1 MSLVSIKATVAC
13 DGCGQHMIYTL
24 DPASVIT
31 EADLGDE
38 VMDTIAHMLHYEL
51 PANKKHEIETVTGG
65 ATIVGIHLCKKC
77 YNEVDERVPDDRDIT
92 EQDVRSILAI

>member
-24 DPASVIT
+24 DPAAVIT
-31 EADLGDE
+31 ECDLGDE
-38 VMDTIAHMLHYEL
+38 VVDTIAHMNAYEL
-51 PANKKHEIETVTGG
+51 PPNKKHEIETIIGG

-77 YNEVDERVPDDRDIT
+77 YDEVDDVVPDDRDIT
-92 EQDVRSILAI
+92 EEDVRRVLSI